1 MIQKIKKIFL
11 TALLCMSFG
20 LLLPVAAH
28 AEVTQQELAA
38 VRQMAEQNLLAVT
51 GFDDQTLQQY
61 IDQFDA
67 QKNTVLASGLRSW
80 QALKQEIGGFA
91 SLDGTEIRE
100 SEEGYLAELQISCE
114 TQRTATVMIGF
125 DRMSGNIMQFS
136 FNKNETLQEKLTSAA
151 LNLLVGMGTVF
162 LVLIFIAFLISRFK
176 YINQWVT
183 AKEAREREEKE
194 YAAQLAAVKKLPGSA
209 RNVSKRI
216 SPEAVRAAVIPA
228 DASAELIEADA
239 EPELPAE
246 AKDSPDAQT
255 VAVLTAAVAAAQ
267 ESDPQLIAVITA
279 AIMAAQCE
287 AGEDP
292 GPDGLVVRSI
302 RRASGRS
309 RNK

>member
-1 MIQKIKKIFL
+1 MIQKIKRIFL
-11 TALLCMSFG
+11 AALLCMSFG
-20 LLLPVAAH
+20 LLLPTAAY
-28 AEVTQQELAA
+28 AEATQQELAA
-38 VRQMAEQNLLAVT
+38 VQQMAEQNLQAIA
-51 GFDDQTLQQY
+51 GFDDRTLQQY

-67 QKNTVLASGLRSW
+67 QKSTTLASGLRSW
-80 QALKQEIGGFA
+80 QALKQEIGGFV
-91 SLDGTEIRE
+91 SLDETNLRE
-100 SEEGYLAELQISCE
+100 SEEGYLAEMQISCE
-114 TQRTATVMIGF
+114 TQRTATVVIGF
-125 DRMSGNIMQFS
+125 DRTTGNITQLS

-209 RNVSKRI
+209 KDVSKRI

-228 DASAELIEADA
+228 DASVELIEADA
-239 EPELPAE
+239 EPEGFAE
-246 AKDSPDAQT
+246 GKSDPDAQT

-279 AIMAAQCE
+279 AIMAAQCA

-302 RRASGRS
+302 RRTSGRG
-309 RNK
+309 RRF